1 MPESRQQSEFDM
13 AVSYLNRL
21 NYTIYLCD
29 EAAYSMNMYNW
40 FHSCMI
46 LYRELSTSMN
56 KEDDK
61 KADGYINKIEPL
73 LSKYNSG
80 NSKLASNR
88 ELYISI
94 HDFEKFLRKIL
105 AEAGLEK
112 KMKQDLSQAL
122 LYS

>member
-1 MPESRQQSEFDM
+1 MAQSRQQSEFDM

-29 EAAYSMNMYNW
+29 EASYSMNMYNW

-46 LYRELSTSMN
+46 LCRELSTSMN
-56 KEDDK
+56 KADDVIAEDF
-61 KADGYINKIEPL
+61 INEIEPL

-80 NSKLASNR
+80 NAKPVFNR
-88 ELYISI
+88 DLYKKI